1 MTANLNSIDSKDS
14 VETNYILLEHVFNEL
29 VPRCISHYRPFR
41 GIRKNCDRKVNIA
54 YKHYVTTLDIKRVIS
69 T

>member
-1 MTANLNSIDSKDS
+1 MTTNLNLIDLKDS

-29 VPRCISHYRPFR
+29 VPRYISQYRPFR
-41 GIRKNCDRKVNIA
+41 VIWKNCDRKVNIA
-54 YKHYVTTLDIKRVIS
+54 YKHNVTTLNIKRVIS